1 MLDDSAGVYS
11 YIKKE
16 DFYKLTLLASIQTAS
31 SNQILKK
38 QMRYVVETSKFLKNN
53 NNKKNALSRSSDF
66 QTIFKSKAF
75 LPPGANIWLSRGN
88 KCCHPEI
95 TGKLSCHMITAF
107 VFSG

>member
-53 NNKKNALSRSSDF
+53 NNKKMLC
-66 QTIFKSKAF
+66 QEVLIFKPFSKAKHF
-75 LPPGANIWLSRGN
+75 SPPGQI
-88 KCCHPEI
+88 
-95 TGKLSCHMITAF
+95 
-107 VFSG
+107 SGYHEETNVVIQR